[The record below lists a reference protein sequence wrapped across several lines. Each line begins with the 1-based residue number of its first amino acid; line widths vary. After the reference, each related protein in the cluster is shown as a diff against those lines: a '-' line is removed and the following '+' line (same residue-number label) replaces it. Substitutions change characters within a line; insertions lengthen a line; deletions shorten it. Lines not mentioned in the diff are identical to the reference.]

1 MTVHIIPAQPGLLV
15 FYYGFAKGVT
25 ASSDW
30 KEVFDH
36 EVFSVI
42 SWRIEDA
49 GSDISTQFPLSLAQ
63 FDYSGADS
71 FALILPDGH
80 VESRNPACAERFPTF
95 EVFYKNLL
103 KQRKKRD
110 GAA

>member
-1 MTVHIIPAQPGLLV
+1 MTVHIISAQPGLLV
-15 FYYGFAKGVT
+15 FYYDFAKGVT

-42 SWRIEDA
+42 SWRIEDV
-49 GSDISTQFPLSLAQ
+49 GSYIFTQFPVSLAR

-80 VESRNPACAERFPTF
+80 VESRNPACAEKFSTF
-95 EVFYKNLL
+95 EAFYKSLL
-103 KQRKKRD
+103 KQRESRD
-110 GAA
+110 SDA